1 MSIVVA
7 RVTALKE
14 ETHNLMEL
22 KDLED
27 LVIRTM
33 GEDTW
38 NAIMIFMDE
47 KIQEVIDDAAD
58 EIRGQDDS
66 KFVALQSRVKKELDV
81 IDKLI
86 DKINEAKRLNKSSIM
101 EELGGI
107 HKRLYENEGY

>member
-27 LVIRTM
+27 MVIRTM

-47 KIQEVIDDAAD
+47 KILEVNDEATD
-58 EIRGQDDS
+58 EIRGQDNHAD
-66 KFVALQSRVKKELDV
+66 VLRNGVKKELDV

-86 DKINEAKRLNKSSIM
+86 EKINDAKRLSKSSIM

>member
-33 GEDTW
+33 GKDTW
-38 NAIMIFMDE
+38 NAIMIFIDE
-47 KIQEVIDDAAD
+47 KIQEVNGDAID

-66 KFVALQSRVKKELDV
+66 KLIALKSGVKQELDI

-86 DKINEAKRLNKSSIM
+86 DKINEAKRLSKSSII

-107 HKRLYENEGY
+107 HKRLYDNEGY